1 LVTSA
6 SSLEHLYSSER
17 DFCFCDQRGA
27 IVSCGIFNTP
37 MDEARCR
44 YIYTLIES
52 QDVADDAQELGSVG
66 DLIVVSPV
74 PTRSTFNMSCH
85 SNHLVCLLRVSKP
98 LEPLKGDAHGENTF
112 SSYKLSGIA
121 VAPVHMSLASYLSPS
136 VVGRLPQDNW

>member
-17 DFCFCDQRGA
+17 DFCFCGRCGA

-37 MDEARCR
+37 MDDARCR

-52 QDVADDAQELGSVG
+52 QDVADDAQEPGSVG
-66 DLIVVSPV
+66 DLVVVSPV

-112 SSYKLSGIA
+112 SSHKLCGIA
-121 VAPVHMSLASYLSPS
+121 VSPVHKFFASCLSPS
-136 VVGRLPQDNW
+136 VEGRLPQDYW